1 MVRTGQQLPLL
12 QLMENFVAGK
22 HSLFPIPQSF
32 DSNKWVVY
40 TKSWLLIHKTVK

>member
-32 DSNKWVVY
+32 ITQTNGLSTQNPGY
-40 TKSWLLIHKTVK
+40 